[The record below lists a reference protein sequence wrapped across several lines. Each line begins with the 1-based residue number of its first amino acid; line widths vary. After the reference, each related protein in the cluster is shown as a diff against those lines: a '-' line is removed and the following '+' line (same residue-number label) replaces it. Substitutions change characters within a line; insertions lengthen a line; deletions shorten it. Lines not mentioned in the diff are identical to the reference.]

1 MFCMFDISFD
11 GKASS
16 KYTKI
21 GPKVVK
27 ETQPN
32 EHRHWPGLKNIET
45 CFYQLIAYKMYLLQL

>member
-32 EHRHWPGLKNIET
+32 EHRHWPGLKNIELA
-45 CFYQLIAYKMYLLQL
+45 FINS

>member
-1 MFCMFDISFD
+1 MFDISFD

-32 EHRHWPGLKNIET
+32 EHRHWPGLKNIELA
-45 CFYQLIAYKMYLLQL
+45 FINL